1 VIPQIDRLPLTEDE
15 WLDVKHELTTG
26 EQRRMFAAM
35 RTNGT
40 VVDVSKVSPARAL
53 AYIVA
58 WSLIDP
64 AGRPLPL
71 TADAL
76 DDLDTDTTR
85 EIREAID
92 AHEAA
97 VEAEREAQK
106 KTRTSGATVS
116 DPTLQ
121 SVA

>member
-1 VIPQIDRLPLTEDE
+1 MPQIDRIPLTEDE
-15 WLDVKHELTTG
+15 WIEVKHELTTG

-35 RTNGT
+35 RTDGAFDGAR
-40 VVDVSKVSPARAL
+40 VYLARAL
-53 AYIVA
+53 AYLVA

-64 AGRPLPL
+64 AGRPLAL

-97 VEAEREAQK
+97 VEADRAAQK
-106 KTRTSGATVS
+106 KTRMSGATLS